1 MKNLEKENIIL
12 TNFDIEKKIERISLQ
27 ILENNSSEEKIVFF
41 GISDNGIIIAKK
53 IIQLL
58 DKNSN
63 LKLELFKGSIKKS
76 KKIYSIEYEE
86 TFDINDTSI
95 LVVDD
100 ISQSGKT
107 LQLAISDLFK
117 FNPKK
122 IQTIVIVN
130 RDQTLFPVKIDYSG
144 ISLSTSVNEHVSFI
158 KDKNDKVTVYLS

>member
-27 ILENNSSEEKIVFF
+27 ILENNSNEEKIVFF

-76 KKIYSIEYEE
+76 KKIYSIKYEE

>member
-27 ILENNSSEEKIVFF
+27 ILENNSNEEKIVFF
-41 GISDNGIIIAKK
+41 GISDNGILISKK

-63 LKLELFKGSIKKS
+63 LNLELFKGSIKKS
-76 KKIYSIEYEE
+76 KKVSSIKYDK

-117 FNPKK
+117 YNPKK
-122 IQTIVIVN
+122 IQTVVVVN

>member
-27 ILENNSSEEKIVFF
+27 ILENNSNEEKIVFF
-41 GISDNGIIIAKK
+41 GISNNGIIIAKK

-76 KKIYSIEYEE
+76 KKIYSIKYEE

>member
-27 ILENNSSEEKIVFF
+27 ILENNSNEEKIVFF

-63 LKLELFKGSIKKS
+63 LKLELFKGSIKES

>member
-27 ILENNSSEEKIVFF
+27 ILENNSNEKKIVFF

-76 KKIYSIEYEE
+76 KKIYSIKYEE

>member
-27 ILENNSSEEKIVFF
+27 ILENNSNEEKIVFF

-63 LKLELFKGSIKKS
+63 LKLKLFKGSIKKS
-76 KKIYSIEYEE
+76 KKIYSIKYEE